1 MHRALTT
8 MALLFALSGL
18 LSSIAWAAEPAA
30 VDPDAYYAIT
40 YEVSAFE
47 VQTIR
52 PAKVIGVTTIG
63 SAPFLIIDVGDPQ
76 KAIGYLEL
84 AQVRAIL
91 PTHGVFH

>member
-52 PAKVIGVTTIG
+52 PEKIIEVTTTG
-63 SAPFLIIDVGDPQ
+63 SVPFLIIDVGGPQ
-76 KAIGYLEL
+76 KTLGYLEL
-84 AQVRAIL
+84 DRVRAIL
-91 PTHGVFH
+91 PT